1 MALVLARR
9 LLWMI
14 PILLGI
20 SVIVF
25 SMMHLAPGDPA
36 EAILGPRGTEELLR
50 QARREL
56 GLDQPLH
63 VQYGQ
68 WVLNAVRGDLGKS
81 YRLNRPVAP
90 EVLDRFKNSA
100 LLAGIAFVIA
110 VVIGMLAGCV
120 SAVRRGG
127 LLDNAV
133 MAFTVTGISMPPF
146 YLGMLLIILFSVKL
160 DLLPTGGMYDVR
172 QDPYTSRLLVHLILP
187 TLTLAAVPIAVIARI
202 MRSSM
207 LEVIWPGLHPH
218 RAGERSARPGSRWPP
233 RPAQRPDSCRCRR
246 RSPGWLPAQ
255 RRRAGRGR
263 LLLAWTRFV
272 ACAVGRP
279 ARFTPG
285 PGRRPRY
292 CRRLRRRQHPD
303 RPRPGLA
310 RPKDPL
316 RMKHAPASP
325 TRSPSRRARP
335 LRKSAW
341 KPGRRG
347 SDADRTNVPT
357 GQHRSLFHPSP
368 RDKDS

>member
-9 LLWMI
+9 LLWMV

-25 SMMHLAPGDPA
+25 SMMHFAPGDPA
-36 EAILGPRGTEELLR
+36 EAILGPRGTEELLV

-63 VQYGQ
+63 VQYGR
-68 WVLNAVRGDLGKS
+68 WVLNAARGDLGKS

-110 VVIGMLAGCV
+110 VVFGALAGCV

-127 LLDNAV
+127 LLDNAL
-133 MAFTVTGISMPPF
+133 MAVTVTGISMPPF

-172 QDPYTSRLLVHLILP
+172 QDPSTGRLLVHLILP

-207 LEVIWPGLHPH
+207 LEVVGQDYIRTARAKGLRDRAVVGRHALRNALIPVVAVVGLQVGYLLSAAALVEVVFSWPGL
-218 RAGERSARPGSRWPP
+218 GSLLVQSVVQRDLPLAQGAVLVIAVVYVVVNILTDLIQAWLDP
-233 RPAQRPDSCRCRR
+233 RIHFA
-246 RSPGWLPAQ
+246 
-255 RRRAGRGR
+255 
-263 LLLAWTRFV
+263 
-272 ACAVGRP
+272 
-279 ARFTPG
+279 
-285 PGRRPRY
+285 
-292 CRRLRRRQHPD
+292 
-303 RPRPGLA
+303 
-310 RPKDPL
+310 
-316 RMKHAPASP
+316 
-325 TRSPSRRARP
+325 
-335 LRKSAW
+335 
-341 KPGRRG
+341 
-347 SDADRTNVPT
+347 
-357 GQHRSLFHPSP
+357 
-368 RDKDS
+368 

>member
-14 PILLGI
+14 PILVGI

-100 LLAGIAFVIA
+100 LLAGIAFIIA

-127 LLDNAV
+127 LLDNAL

-172 QDPYTSRLLVHLILP
+172 QDPSTSRLLVHLILP

-207 LEVIWPGLHPH
+207 LEVIGQDYIRTARAKGLRDRGVVGRHALRNALIPVVAVVGLQVGYLLSAAALVEVVFSWPGL
-218 RAGERSARPGSRWPP
+218 GSLLVQSVVQRDLPLAQGAVLVIAVVYVVVNILTDLVQAWLDP
-233 RPAQRPDSCRCRR
+233 RITFA
-246 RSPGWLPAQ
+246 
-255 RRRAGRGR
+255 
-263 LLLAWTRFV
+263 
-272 ACAVGRP
+272 
-279 ARFTPG
+279 
-285 PGRRPRY
+285 
-292 CRRLRRRQHPD
+292 
-303 RPRPGLA
+303 
-310 RPKDPL
+310 
-316 RMKHAPASP
+316 
-325 TRSPSRRARP
+325 
-335 LRKSAW
+335 
-341 KPGRRG
+341 
-347 SDADRTNVPT
+347 
-357 GQHRSLFHPSP
+357 
-368 RDKDS
+368 

>member
-1 MALVLARR
+1 MALILARR

-56 GLDQPLH
+56 GLDQPLY
-63 VQYGQ
+63 VQYGH
-68 WVLNAVRGDLGKS
+68 WVLNAIHGDLGKS

-110 VVIGMLAGCV
+110 VVFGTLAGCV

-127 LLDNAV
+127 LLDNAL
-133 MAFTVTGISMPPF
+133 MAVTVTGISMPPF

-172 QDPYTSRLLVHLILP
+172 QDPTTGRLLVHLILP
-187 TLTLAAVPIAVIARI
+187 TLALAAVPIAVIARI

-207 LEVIWPGLHPH
+207 LEVVGQDYIRTARAKGLRDQAVVGRHALRNALIPVVAVVGLQVGYLLSAAALVEVVFSWPGL
-218 RAGERSARPGSRWPP
+218 GSLLVQSVVQRDLPLAQGAVLVIAVVYVVVNILTDLIQAWLDP
-233 RPAQRPDSCRCRR
+233 RIHFA
-246 RSPGWLPAQ
+246 
-255 RRRAGRGR
+255 
-263 LLLAWTRFV
+263 
-272 ACAVGRP
+272 
-279 ARFTPG
+279 
-285 PGRRPRY
+285 
-292 CRRLRRRQHPD
+292 
-303 RPRPGLA
+303 
-310 RPKDPL
+310 
-316 RMKHAPASP
+316 
-325 TRSPSRRARP
+325 
-335 LRKSAW
+335 
-341 KPGRRG
+341 
-347 SDADRTNVPT
+347 
-357 GQHRSLFHPSP
+357 
-368 RDKDS
+368 